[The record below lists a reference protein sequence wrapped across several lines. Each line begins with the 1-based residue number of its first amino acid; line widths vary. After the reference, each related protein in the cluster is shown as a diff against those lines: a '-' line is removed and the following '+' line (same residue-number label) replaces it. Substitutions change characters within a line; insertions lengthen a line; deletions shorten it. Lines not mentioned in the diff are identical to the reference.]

1 MIIKKKLRDVTPEE
15 YNMWCYKNCNMSTTT
30 CEKCV
35 FEKAEC
41 LTCIPTCWVFNKDL
55 YCNKFLNQTIEV
67 EGPDILDEKEK
78 EYLRAVIKPFR
89 GRVTEIT
96 KKTTGDISA
105 MYEFITI
112 KYEDVVKTGYICLPY
127 FKENF
132 IYKGMVRYKK
142 YTLEELGL

>member
-78 EYLRAVIKPFR
+78 EYLRAVIKPFKDK
-89 GRVTEIT
+89 VVDIVKVKATESLEIVRIT
-96 KKTTGDISA
+96 VESIVPT
-105 MYEFITI
+105 YRERIT
-112 KYEDVVKTGYICLPY
+112 LPQ
-127 FKENF
+127 FKLNSM
-132 IYKGMVRYKK
+132 YKGMKIDEA
-142 YTLEELGL
+142 YTIEDLGL